1 MITRSVVL
9 VAAIE
14 ETGTSEK
21 VEVEVVSVRSY
32 GKPE

>member
-21 VEVEVVSVRSY
+21 VEVVSVRSY